1 MIIFRVSQGV
11 TRTIAIPMY
20 KVGTLNVIS
29 LATMRWKLVTIS
41 YVLCQTPQARNSLTN
56 KGLRGL

>member
-1 MIIFRVSQGV
+1 
-11 TRTIAIPMY
+11 MY
-20 KVGTLNVIS
+20 KVGTLNVIF

-41 YVLCQTPQARNSLTN
+41 YVLCQTPQARNSLTD